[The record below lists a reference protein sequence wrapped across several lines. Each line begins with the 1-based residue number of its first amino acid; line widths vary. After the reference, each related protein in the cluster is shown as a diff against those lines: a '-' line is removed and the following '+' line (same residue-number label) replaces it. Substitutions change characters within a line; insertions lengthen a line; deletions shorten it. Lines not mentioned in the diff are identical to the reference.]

1 MLKVNKYI
9 YGLLNP
15 IGFLL
20 LLTRENHFL
29 TVPCDVSWCQLW
41 RANFNIE
48 LCYRMKDSFLWG
60 EICYLFSSAVFEGKL
75 FALFWWNKSTKRMIL
90 INTFQGEGNVASR
103 SVYILKISQVSSF
116 RIISREPKA
125 QFKIFEIKFIGGKY
139 IIEHA
144 TLWSFPSVE

>member
-20 LLTRENHFL
+20 LLTREKSFFNSAL
-29 TVPCDVSWCQLW
+29 WCFVMSAL
-41 RANFNIE
+41 AGKFNIE

-75 FALFWWNKSTKRMIL
+75 FALFWWNKSTKLMIL
-90 INTFQGEGNVASR
+90 INTFKGEGNVASR

-116 RIISREPKA
+116 RILSREPKA